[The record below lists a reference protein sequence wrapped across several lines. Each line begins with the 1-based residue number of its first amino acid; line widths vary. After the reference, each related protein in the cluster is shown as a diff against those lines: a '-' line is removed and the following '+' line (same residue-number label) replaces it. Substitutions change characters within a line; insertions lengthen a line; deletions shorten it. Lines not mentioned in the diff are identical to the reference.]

1 MHTQYTHMPPVLI
14 LHLLSYGYTSS
25 HDGELNAQKLSNRS
39 RLIDSFDFKCVTPP
53 TPPPPSP
60 PTSQLPPIPT
70 SLSSSSTCLNKNLSD
85 DLKPTALS
93 TSSTTNTTTSGITTR
108 RSTQQLRQQQEM
120 LLQKQKL
127 AEENSNQQF
136 KLFAV
141 VMHSGQTLNS
151 GHYTA
156 FINYKIVTT
165 QGEQPSLGC

>member
-53 TPPPPSP
+53 QTPPLP
-60 PTSQLPPIPT
+60 PTPT

-85 DLKPTALS
+85 DLKPQLS
-93 TSSTTNTTTSGITTR
+93 ASSTTNSSTSGITTR
-108 RSTQQLRQQQEM
+108 RSTQQLRQQQEI

-165 QGEQPSLGC
+165 QG